1 MNLRAYY
8 QKIREAEALIADEVV
23 HVVSLPTDD
32 GGLAGIITEVSRAI
46 AARLLV
52 DLKSRLATEE
62 EKNAHLERQHAARK
76 KMQEEYSAQR
86 LQVAIVSDLEL
97 SNLRRGKKG

>member
-1 MNLRAYY
+1 MNLRAYF
-8 QKIREAEALIADEVV
+8 QKIRAAEESIAEEVV

-32 GGLAGIITEVSRAI
+32 GGLEGIFTEVPRAL
-46 AARLLV
+46 AAKLLV
-52 DLKSRLATEE
+52 EGKSRLATNDETI
-62 EKNAHLERQHAARK
+62 AHLERQHAARK
-76 KMQEEYSAQR
+76 KMQDDFAAQR